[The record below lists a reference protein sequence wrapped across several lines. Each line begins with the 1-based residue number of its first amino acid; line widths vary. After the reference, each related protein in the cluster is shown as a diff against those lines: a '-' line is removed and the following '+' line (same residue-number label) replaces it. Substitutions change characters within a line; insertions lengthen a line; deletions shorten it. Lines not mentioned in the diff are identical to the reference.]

1 MRRQALSFLCLG
13 VTLAAAGQARAQDT
27 PRVGITMG
35 YPAAVGVIWNVDDR
49 FALRPEVT
57 FAGSSGDSS
66 GSDVLGP
73 SPGLTTDLSQVGVG
87 ISALIYLGRQDVLRM
102 YVSPRFAYTHTSSS
116 TNGVSTILPLSSETT
131 GSAYSTSGSFGAQ
144 YALARRFGVF
154 GEIGAGY
161 SSSKATATSTL
172 NTLTSGGFL
181 GVPFTTT
188 TSTQIVRSESRIRS
202 WNVRTGVGVIF
213 YF

>member
-1 MRRQALSFLCLG
+1 
-13 VTLAAAGQARAQDT
+13 
-27 PRVGITMG
+27 
-35 YPAAVGVIWNVDDR
+35 
-49 FALRPEVT
+49 
-57 FAGSSGDSS
+57 
-66 GSDVLGP
+66 
-73 SPGLTTDLSQVGVG
+73 
-87 ISALIYLGRQDVLRM
+87 
-102 YVSPRFAYTHTSSS
+102 
-116 TNGVSTILPLSSETT
+116 VSTILPLSSETT

-144 YALARRFGVF
+144 YALTRRFGVF
-154 GEIGAGY
+154 GEIGAAY

-188 TSTQIVRSESRIRS
+188 TSTQIVRSETRTRS